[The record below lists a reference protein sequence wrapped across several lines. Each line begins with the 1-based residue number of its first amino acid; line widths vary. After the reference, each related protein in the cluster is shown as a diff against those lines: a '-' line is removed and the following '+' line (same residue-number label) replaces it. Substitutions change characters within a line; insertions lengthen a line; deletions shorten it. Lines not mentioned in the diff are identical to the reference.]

1 MDFTHNRDPEAPGCA
16 SLRLVP
22 SRPPLWSGFF
32 PRKNETGSVG
42 PLPGT
47 SELSLCVSV
56 NNNIV
61 VFLYFSGAPK
71 SPNERRL
78 SPPLVENEDLHSHV
92 CFRDP
97 RSHYLVLR
105 TLLFFFVFALLCV
118 FKC

>member
-61 VFLYFSGAPK
+61 VFLYFPEH
-71 SPNERRL
+71 PNHQMNVDCRL
-78 SPPLVENEDLHSHV
+78 HLWKMKI
-92 CFRDP
+92 FT
-97 RSHYLVLR
+97 R
-105 TLLFFFVFALLCV
+105 TCV
-118 FKC
+118 SATQDHII